1 MTTKLR
7 LWRGDS
13 DGQTHEEP
21 PRTLR
26 FPVEAA
32 AAMPAPTRV
41 RRGGSAVAGRVRPSI
56 GRGPT
61 PAGDDDLVRHIE
73 ETLDRVQARFDDL
86 KQQLSAGAVYGPRL
100 TFPRPDDH
108 SPRPAA

>member
-13 DGQTHEEP
+13 DGQTQEEV
-21 PRTLR
+21 RTLR
-26 FPVEAA
+26 FPVEAV
-32 AAMPAPTRV
+32 AAMPAPARP
-41 RRGGSAVAGRVRPSI
+41 RRGGAAVVGRVRPSI
-56 GRGPT
+56 RPGPT
-61 PAGDDDLVRHIE
+61 PAGDHDLVRHIE

-86 KQQLSAGAVYGPRL
+86 KQQLAAGAVYGPRL

>member
-13 DGQTHEEP
+13 DGRAQEESAP
-21 PRTLR
+21 TLR

-32 AAMPAPTRV
+32 AAMPAPARL

-56 GRGPT
+56 RPGPT
-61 PAGDDDLVRHIE
+61 PAGDDELVRHIE
-73 ETLDRVQARFDDL
+73 ATLDRVQARFDDL
-86 KQQLSAGAVYGPRL
+86 KQQLAESPPRGPRL
-100 TFPRPDDH
+100 TFPRRDDD